1 MTLEDLIRA
10 LTGRE
15 EPQRAP
21 MPQAPARY
29 PGQGITPG
37 ALRRDPIPQWVGGV
51 QGPAQE
57 RMSVLRTQDGGFRR
71 PVGPGGVTG
80 DEPPL
85 RVPFA
90 ALNGPR
96 PSMGTAADW
105 IAGQPPTPPR
115 GPIFR
120 DQQPG
125 DMADWR
131 QPFSEQISSD
141 VRPLAVGETAPQR
154 GLQPPDMEGPPL
166 PSYVPR
172 PDPELAAILSRD
184 RDALERYRTE
194 GQREMGALR
203 RRTETAAELAARI
216 ERDRQRYEANRYPEP
231 AWWNSQPDRRFSR
244 RNNRP

>member
-21 MPQAPARY
+21 MPQAPTRY

-105 IAGQPPTPPR
+105 IAGPPRTPPV

-120 DQQPG
+120 DQPG
-125 DMADWR
+125 DMEPWR
-131 QPFSEQISSD
+131 SPVD
-141 VRPLAVGETAPQR
+141 TDRMAAGDPAPQR
-154 GLQPPDMEGPPL
+154 GLQPPDMEAPPL

-184 RDALERYRTE
+184 RDALESYRAE
-194 GQREMGALR
+194 GQRELGALR